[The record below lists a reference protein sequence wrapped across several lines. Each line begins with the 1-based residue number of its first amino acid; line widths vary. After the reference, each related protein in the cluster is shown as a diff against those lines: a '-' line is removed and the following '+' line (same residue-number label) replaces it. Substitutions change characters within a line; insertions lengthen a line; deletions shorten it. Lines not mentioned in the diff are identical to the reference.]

1 MLHLGIV
8 DNAILYNMT
17 PKEYNIKIKGKMLQD
32 VQKYEDMSIQA
43 IFNQRAKGKRMSS
56 KKLFDADKARKNI
69 LNPVAEQVKEREK
82 RDYSNLSAAL
92 AALNKKG
99 E

>member
-8 DNAILYNMT
+8 DNAILYAMT
-17 PKEYNIKIKGKMLQD
+17 PREYNIKVKAKMLAD
-32 VQKYEDMSIQA
+32 VKKYEDMSIQA
-43 IFNQRAKGKRMSS
+43 IFNQRAKMKRASA
-56 KKLFDADKARKNI
+56 KKIFDADKARKNI
-69 LNPVAEQVKEREK
+69 LNPEAEQQKEREK
-82 RDYSNLSAAL
+82 RDYSNLAKAL